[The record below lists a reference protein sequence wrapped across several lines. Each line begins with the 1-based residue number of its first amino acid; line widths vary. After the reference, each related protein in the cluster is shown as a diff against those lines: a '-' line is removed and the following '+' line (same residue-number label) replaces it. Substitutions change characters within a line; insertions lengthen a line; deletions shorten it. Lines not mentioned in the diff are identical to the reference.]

1 MTRLPLGCPS
11 PRILSREFSRGG
23 KGARARRVREHVHSC
38 ASCRTDWASLERLRD
53 LTRAL
58 PDAPAGSEDLEA
70 VRTALLVNSQS
81 MRARLVP
88 IPIWLSIAAAAA
100 ALAFYLLFH
109 GRERALDHA
118 AGPKFDA
125 PSYPASKLRRGT
137 VHASAATEFTLAG
150 EQPDEVVKLRQGE
163 ITVEVEPLSAKERF
177 RVVTGDAE
185 IEVKGTAFSALA
197 RDDRLMRVDVSRGL
211 VVVRVRAKDPVTL
224 GPNDRWDVLSVGNDV
239 GARPPRRSLDPP
251 VALRP
256 NTRNSKMLRAERSGS
271 AAAAPGL
278 SLSPAESAFAEG
290 WQDLR
295 AQDLAHATAAFARAV
310 TSAGDQ
316 PLAEDAWFWMA
327 VSQARIPRPA
337 AARVS
342 LAAFIDRFP
351 RSPRIGQAAAM
362 LGWILI
368 DQGDLNGAAQRFAS
382 ALRDPGAEVRQSAN
396 EGLRAVDRRR
406 ARR

>member
-1 MTRLPLGCPS
+1 MTRLPWGCPS
-11 PRILSREFSRGG
+11 PRILSREFSRGD
-23 KGARARRVREHVHSC
+23 KGARARRIREHVHSC
-38 ASCRTDWASLERLRD
+38 ASCRSDWASLERLRD

-81 MRARLVP
+81 TRARFVP
-88 IPIWLSIAAAAA
+88 IPIWLSIAAGAAV
-100 ALAFYLLFH
+100 LAFYLLFH
-109 GRERALDHA
+109 RTERARDHA
-118 AGPKFDA
+118 TGPKFDA
-125 PSYPASKLRRGT
+125 PLFPTSKIRRGT
-137 VHASAATEFTLAG
+137 VHASAATQFTLAG
-150 EQPDEVVKLRQGE
+150 DQPDEVVKLRQGE

-177 RVVTGDAE
+177 RVETGDAE

-211 VVVRVRAKDPVTL
+211 VVVRVRAKAPVTL
-224 GPNDRWDVLSVGNDV
+224 GPNERWEVPSVANDA
-239 GARPPRRSLDPP
+239 GARLPRRSLERP
-251 VALRP
+251 VAVRP
-256 NTRNSKMLRAERSGS
+256 YTRSSNMLRTERSGS

-295 AQDLAHATAAFARAV
+295 AQDLADATAAFARAV
-310 TSAGDQ
+310 TLAGDQ

-337 AARVS
+337 EARVS
-342 LAAFIDRFP
+342 LTAFIDRFP

-368 DQGDLNGAAQRFAS
+368 DQGDLNGAAQRFAN
-382 ALRDPGAEVRQSAN
+382 ALRDPGAEVRQSAT

-406 ARR
+406 GHR